1 MADIL
6 RMINEA
12 LENGFADEEISDL
25 VNSIQDEN
33 RKRME
38 RMAQTRA
45 KFSGKP
51 AVFLD
56 GERVWELGGRR
67 YAVMTETGAVK
78 EVTLSENAPKPKR
91 IK

>member
-12 LENGFADEEISDL
+12 LEDGFVDEEISDL
-25 VNSIQDEN
+25 VNSIWDEN

-45 KFSGKP
+45 KFSDKP
-51 AVFLD
+51 TVLFD
-56 GERVWELGGRR
+56 GEPVWHLGGRR
-67 YAVMTETGAVK
+67 YVKMTETGALA
-78 EVTLSENAPKPKR
+78 EFTLSETAPKPKR
-91 IK
+91 FG